1 VTRSLF
7 VTKLYEAEIG
17 DETLLGELAHS
28 IRSLA
33 EDDAAGQRWSQEHR
47 YAGYTSYASLNDLP
61 RRDPVIADLA
71 KLLTKH
77 AVKFAQDCAFD
88 LARRPKLD
96 SLWVNL
102 LRGPGHHSAHIHPH
116 SVISGTLYVAVPKGS
131 GAIRFEDPR
140 LPMMMAAPTRR
151 TDASEELRPFVTV
164 QPRAG
169 LLLLWE
175 SWLRHEVLPGTGRGE
190 RLSISFNFA

>member
-1 VTRSLF
+1 MTRSLF
-7 VTKLYEAEIG
+7 ATKLHEAEIG

-77 AVKFAQDCAFD
+77 AVKFAQECAFD

>member
-1 VTRSLF
+1 MRTLFPTR
-7 VTKLYEAEIG
+7 LYEAEIG
-17 DETLLGELAHS
+17 HDALLGELAHS

-33 EDDAAGQRWSQEHR
+33 EDDQAGRAWSKEHR

-61 RRDPVIADLA
+61 RRDPAFADLA
-71 KLLTKH
+71 KLLTRH
-77 AVKFAQDCAFD
+77 AIDFARDAGLELQ
-88 LARRPKLD
+88 RKPRLD
-96 SLWVNL
+96 SLWANL
-102 LRGPGHHSAHIHPH
+102 LRIGGHHAGHIHPH
-116 SVISGTLYVAVPKGS
+116 SIISGTLYIEVPKGS

-140 LPMMMAAPTRR
+140 LPLMMAAPTRP
-151 TDASEELRPFVTV
+151 DSFVTV
-164 QPRAG
+164 EPRPG

>member
-1 VTRSLF
+1 MTRSLF

>member
-1 VTRSLF
+1 MTRSLF

-17 DETLLGELAHS
+17 SEADLTALAHS
-28 IRSLA
+28 IRNLA
-33 EDDAAGQRWSQEHR
+33 EDDEAGVRWSNDHN
-47 YAGYTSYASLNDLP
+47 YPGYTSYASLNDLP
-61 RRDPVIADLA
+61 RRDPVIGDLG
-71 KLLTKH
+71 KILTKH
-77 AVKFAQDCAFD
+77 ALAFANDCAFD
-88 LARRPKLD
+88 LSRKPKID

-116 SVISGTLYVAVPKGS
+116 SVISGTFYVEVPKGS

-151 TDASEELRPFVTV
+151 PDAEEALRSFVIV
-164 QPRAG
+164 EPRAG